1 LRDSKWRASFLI
13 TRVSGLSGVL
23 RGGGKGWLPEKRQAI
38 SAVRG
43 ESGNGRA
50 DFLPF
55 GETEVWGVM
64 GVFVLLV
71 QGYGKGG
78 FWQIFGSEG
87 ISVFSVT
94 ASYGSAL
101 TAGHFFQQPKK

>member
-1 LRDSKWRASFLI
+1 
-13 TRVSGLSGVL
+13 
-23 RGGGKGWLPEKRQAI
+23 
-38 SAVRG
+38 
-43 ESGNGRA
+43 
-50 DFLPF
+50 
-55 GETEVWGVM
+55 M

-78 FWQIFGSEG
+78 FWQIFGSKG